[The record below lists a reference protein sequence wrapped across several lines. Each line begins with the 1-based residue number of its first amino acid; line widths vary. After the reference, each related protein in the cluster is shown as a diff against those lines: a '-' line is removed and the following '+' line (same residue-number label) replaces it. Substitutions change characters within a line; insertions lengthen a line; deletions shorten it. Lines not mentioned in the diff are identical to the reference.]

1 MLYNWREWF
10 IYRASGLWSSEVFN
24 FLKIFENFSNYTSTS
39 SMLISSSSS
48 TSSSNSSELG
58 WFLSKSN
65 SDEAASDEPAEL
77 VSCRDPHESFICGFA
92 GVDGV
97 KSYGVNN
104 LNFFGDGSNDEDD
117 KSPLW
122 ILSPFWSDSRSELP
136 ACSTTLPVCLNYCF
150 KILFK
155 SGYFREKCGFLTYLI
170 LVAAARSLCLRFL
183 NQLPTWVGVRFVF
196 SANSR
201 FFAGFG

>member
-10 IYRASGLWSSEVFN
+10 MYRASGLWSLEFSN
-24 FLKIFENFSNYTSTS
+24 FFPNFENYTSTS

-48 TSSSNSSELG
+48 PSSSNSSELG

-65 SDEAASDEPAEL
+65 SDEAASDDPAEL
-77 VSCRDPHESFICGFA
+77 VSCRDPHESFIWGFA

-104 LNFFGDGSNDEDD
+104 LNFFGDGSNDDDD

-136 ACSTTLPVCLNYCF
+136 ACSTALPVCLNYRF
-150 KILFK
+150 KNFVQ
-155 SGYFREKCGFLTYLI
+155 SGYFIKKNVDFSTYLI

>member
-10 IYRASGLWSSEVFN
+10 MYRASGLWSFEFFSK
-24 FLKIFENFSNYTSTS
+24 KIFEIFLWIFFSNHTSTS

-104 LNFFGDGSNDEDD
+104 LNFFGDGSNDDDD

-136 ACSTTLPVCLNYCF
+136 TASSTALPVCLNYYF
-150 KILFK
+150 KILF
-155 SGYFREKCGFLTYLI
+155 
-170 LVAAARSLCLRFL
+170 
-183 NQLPTWVGVRFVF
+183 
-196 SANSR
+196 
-201 FFAGFG
+201 

>member
-10 IYRASGLWSSEVFN
+10 MYRASGLWSLEFSN
-24 FLKIFENFSNYTSTS
+24 FFPNFENYTSTS

-48 TSSSNSSELG
+48 PSSSNSSELG

-65 SDEAASDEPAEL
+65 SDEAASDDPAEL
-77 VSCRDPHESFICGFA
+77 VSCRDPHESFIWGFA

-104 LNFFGDGSNDEDD
+104 LNFFGDGSNDDDD

-136 ACSTTLPVCLNYCF
+136 ACSTAFPVCLNYRF
-150 KILFK
+150 KNFVQ
-155 SGYFREKCGFLTYLI
+155 SGYFIKKCGFFNIPDFSCGSTIPL
-170 LVAAARSLCLRFL
+170 SS
-183 NQLPTWVGVRFVF
+183 VF
-196 SANSR
+196 EPVTDL
-201 FFAGFG
+201 GWG